1 MKLIILGGP
10 VVGKINVDVTPDKP
24 FGEVFALIQA
34 AVDKGALWDKFQLNV
49 AEVRDRKVRATT
61 RVIQSTDT
69 AESLGLSSD
78 AAVLILR
85 PLDRNMS
92 GGPTV
97 ADRVTDTNSTP
108 PTSTQCDYRSRM
120 IAIYQKYE
128 PSKVGTVDAS
138 LQKFKGK
145 EEAVIRQLVKKYGPE
160 PPVSA
165 NTPSGNTPGPQSAL
179 SPVSPLPPAAAPEV
193 AAASPVVES
202 SSEPAEKSYRSR
214 MIAIYQKYEPS
225 KVGTVD
231 ASLQK
236 FKGKEEAVIRQL
248 VKKYGPEPDA
258 ANTDSP
264 QFPPNN
270 DVISPIRSIKPQTF
284 QDAETREETP
294 VSPHSNPQSAGVIHN
309 SASPLAPTNSSKTVG
324 DVLLE
329 PSRENLASIPSTALK
344 DANKM
349 QVESYGL
356 QSFISPTDHEPLVEP
371 LSEADGNSTVVEGEQ
386 GEGTTKADENKGL
399 RIPKNL
405 SFGTAAA
412 IIGKDVFDTTKPMLR
427 DLARSLPSRR
437 RGQNDILEGGCVS
450 IITNNRFQG
459 VVKRAVETLCE
470 TAANMLRRV
479 YWRRWQYKVAR
490 KLANNLIEERVWM
503 RTRGG
508 ARLVDS
514 VPHTF
519 DVPSLEDYVY
529 EKRVCTRERNADF
542 SDDLQRALRELLYTA
557 KHHLV
562 EANDPEDTPFIF
574 DKDLCPVRDTKELAA
589 ALCLLKNMIIDFSE
603 TKSIVNLR
611 ERELSKLRDTNEVLR
626 RRLEEAETSLS
637 HLTQVGEEMAVVQA
651 QCDKLKE
658 KLGQAEEGWKNAK
671 YQLQFLQRE
680 LKKERNQPPSNAEQL
695 LQRKDNEVV
704 SLQRELSKLRTKL
717 HREVKEKESLES
729 QLKEVKAEAVCAA
742 QKLEKWVSS
751 GALASRGRSAGAL
764 ASQLNLP
771 RGFFSSGFLQTMK
784 TEKIRDEEYLPLGVA
799 EDAREVTSLVGRT
812 SQDIVRENL
821 RLEVELRQ
829 NEAVPEEIEFGNCPH
844 CRRRLTS
851 CSATPTGP
859 PGKKAAFCFSCR
871 RSYTFGDLTAREKLS
886 AVPLMK
892 RWKDPSPRSFVKY

>member
-10 VVGKINVDVTPDKP
+10 VVGKVNVDVTPDKP

-108 PTSTQCDYRSRM
+108 PKSTQCD
-120 IAIYQKYE
+120 
-128 PSKVGTVDAS
+128 
-138 LQKFKGK
+138 
-145 EEAVIRQLVKKYGPE
+145 
-160 PPVSA
+160 
-165 NTPSGNTPGPQSAL
+165 
-179 SPVSPLPPAAAPEV
+179 
-193 AAASPVVES
+193 
-202 SSEPAEKSYRSR
+202 YRSR

-258 ANTDSP
+258 ANTDFP
-264 QFPPNN
+264 QSPPNN
-270 DVISPIRSIKPQTF
+270 DVTSPIRSIKPQTF
-284 QDAETREETP
+284 QGAETREETP
-294 VSPHSNPQSAGVIHN
+294 VSPPSNPQSAGVIHT
-309 SASPLAPTNSSKTVG
+309 SASPLAPTNSSKRVG

-329 PSRENLASIPSTALK
+329 PSRETLASIPSTALK
-344 DANKM
+344 DAKKM
-349 QVESYGL
+349 QVESYGF

-386 GEGTTKADENKGL
+386 GEGTTKADENRGL

-405 SFGTAAA
+405 SFGTAAS
-412 IIGKDVFDTTKPMLR
+412 IIGKDAFDTTKPMLR

-437 RGQNDILEGGCVS
+437 RGQKDILEGGCVS
-450 IITNNRFQG
+450 IITNNRLQG
-459 VVKRAVETLCE
+459 VVKRAVEALSE

-479 YWRRWQYKVAR
+479 YWIKLQYKVAR

-514 VPHTF
+514 VPRTF
-519 DVPSLEDYVY
+519 DVPNLEDYVY
-529 EKRVCTRERNADF
+529 EKRVCRGERNAEF
-542 SDDLQRALRELLYTA
+542 SDELQRALRELLYTA

-562 EANDPEDTPFIF
+562 EANDPEDTTFILEE
-574 DKDLCPVRDTKELAA
+574 DLCPVRDTKELAV
-589 ALCLLKNMIIDFSE
+589 ALRLLKNMIIDFSE

-611 ERELSKLRDTNEVLR
+611 ERELSKLRDTNEFLR
-626 RRLEEAETSLS
+626 RRLGEAETSLS
-637 HLTQVGEEMAVVQA
+637 HLTKVGEEMAIVQA

-658 KLGQAEEGWKNAK
+658 ELGQAEEGWKNAK

-680 LKKERNQPPSNAEQL
+680 LKKERISPLPTQNSCCSGRIMRWCLCSENFPSCEQ
-695 LQRKDNEVV
+695 
-704 SLQRELSKLRTKL
+704 
-717 HREVKEKESLES
+717 
-729 QLKEVKAEAVCAA
+729 
-742 QKLEKWVSS
+742 
-751 GALASRGRSAGAL
+751 
-764 ASQLNLP
+764 
-771 RGFFSSGFLQTMK
+771 
-784 TEKIRDEEYLPLGVA
+784 
-799 EDAREVTSLVGRT
+799 
-812 SQDIVRENL
+812 
-821 RLEVELRQ
+821 
-829 NEAVPEEIEFGNCPH
+829 
-844 CRRRLTS
+844 
-851 CSATPTGP
+851 
-859 PGKKAAFCFSCR
+859 
-871 RSYTFGDLTAREKLS
+871 SYTAR
-886 AVPLMK
+886 
-892 RWKDPSPRSFVKY
+892 